1 MVQFCPAFSVAGRM
15 GQLLV
20 FRVVPGRGDR
30 GKGDRVTANV
40 GYRYP
45 LSSASQSFLQDAE
58 VQAGGGK
65 RQGQRGIELGGG
77 QEHTTDAGITD
88 SAVRQCLP
96 APHQGRSMICSRPVQ
111 VRGGGEL
118 TLALVIDLHL
128 SGRDVT
134 GTCFSTANWL
144 PFSPRHQNGAV
155 PEKRGSVS
163 VTPCRHVTGQTP
175 SVVNC
180 IVEFR

>member
-1 MVQFCPAFSVAGRM
+1 
-15 GQLLV
+15 
-20 FRVVPGRGDR
+20 
-30 GKGDRVTANV
+30 VTANV

-58 VQAGGGK
+58 VQAEGGK
-65 RQGQRGIELGGG
+65 RQGQRGVELGGG

-96 APHQGRSMICSRPVQ
+96 APHQGRSVICSRPVQ

-134 GTCFSTANWL
+134 GAAPCKGFAPLPCTSFILAKLRGQRTAAQAQ
-144 PFSPRHQNGAV
+144 SA
-155 PEKRGSVS
+155 
-163 VTPCRHVTGQTP
+163 
-175 SVVNC
+175 
-180 IVEFR
+180 